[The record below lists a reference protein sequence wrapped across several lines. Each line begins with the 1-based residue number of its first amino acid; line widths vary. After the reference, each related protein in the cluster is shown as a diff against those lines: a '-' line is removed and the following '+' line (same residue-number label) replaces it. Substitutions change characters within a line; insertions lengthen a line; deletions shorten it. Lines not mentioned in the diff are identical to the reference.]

1 MRIFRTAAVVLAI
14 TGIYGVAMASE
25 LVYKPL
31 NPSFGGNPNMA
42 AWLFEIA
49 SAQSLFSGSGSGGG
63 GGGANFGGGIGG
75 PVIVINPNDTEVD
88 APSSADTSDPA
99 P

>member
-14 TGIYGVAMASE
+14 TGLSGVAMASE

-49 SAQSLFSGSGSGGG
+49 SAQSLFSGSGGG